1 MIWTRD
7 ANEALKNARS
17 DKKIMQQTNNSFLE
31 LLNVLI
37 QQTTKFLSKVERI
50 KFETLVTVILKSFKT
65 NTFSKCNSLKLNFR
79 FMYIKEIYSMI

>member
-7 ANEALKNARS
+7 ANESLKSART

-50 KFETLVTVILKSFKT
+50 KFETLVTVI
-65 NTFSKCNSLKLNFR
+65 
-79 FMYIKEIYSMI
+79 IK